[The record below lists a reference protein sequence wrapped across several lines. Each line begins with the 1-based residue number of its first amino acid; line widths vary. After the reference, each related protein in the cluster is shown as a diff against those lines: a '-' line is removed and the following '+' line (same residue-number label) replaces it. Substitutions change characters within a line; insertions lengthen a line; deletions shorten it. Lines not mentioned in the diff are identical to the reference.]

1 MEMWRAGNPS
11 HTGRSHRRQYR
22 WDKPFPP
29 FTSPYNR
36 LYHIFSPRSH
46 ALRGNAYSNRRKI
59 DWVGTDIKFMNQH
72 TRTS

>member
-1 MEMWRAGNPS
+1 MP
-11 HTGRSHRRQYR
+11 TYI
-22 WDKPFPP
+22 
-29 FTSPYNR
+29 R
-36 LYHIFSPRSH
+36 LTDYKSSEEKEKGFSPRSH